1 MLKSLKSYNDLV
13 SMRKSHDKKSKR
25 DTVKVSVCMTGCRA
39 LGAEEVYDEFKKQI
53 KKQKLQ
59 DKVDVI
65 KTGCQG
71 LCARAPVMTIDPPGV
86 FYGRVTVDIVPEII
100 SKTIVNGQIIN
111 KLCYV

>member
-1 MLKSLKSYNDLV
+1 MLKGLKSYDDLIA
-13 SMRKSHDKKSKR
+13 MRKLCEERLKLDK
-25 DTVKVSVCMTGCRA
+25 VKVYICMTGCRA
-39 LGAEEVYDEFKKQI
+39 LGAEEVYGEFRKQLDGQNL
-53 KKQKLQ
+53 K
-59 DKVDVI
+59 DKVEI
-65 KTGCQG
+65 IETGCQG